1 METRWDWLSYENA
14 DSFEWDSGRTPFTS
28 IAVPMGGAALYLAL
42 ISALM
47 IWRHNKSKIDTTR
60 VTQLHNL
67 ILVVI
72 SVILSYGVWSEVKSL
87 SHSSTI
93 RSVVLLPGSPLLH
106 EMAATEPERNRR
118 TTNRSV
124 NIAEL
129 VRGSLLLVGD

>member
-1 METRWDWLSYENA
+1 MSYENA

-87 SHSSTI
+87 FHNCTI
-93 RSVVLLPGSPLLH
+93 RSVVLPGSPLLH
-106 EMAATEPERNRR
+106 EMAAAESERNRC

-129 VRGSLLLVGD
+129 VRVSLLSFGV